1 MNKYITVY
9 FDTYFYI
16 WLAIATD
23 EEANEI
29 ISELNRLKVRHVLS
43 GQVILELLSNHNKP
57 DKDKIL
63 VNRMSK
69 FEIEPYKIS
78 SSIFED
84 SLTSDSL
91 SWDILLLEGEARIS
105 LANLFKL
112 IFDLQAKAESW
123 SILAQN
129 KYISEKQEKIQE
141 SLDPFLSLVG
151 FDKDEKYTNEETAQ
165 KHLAFQSEMFSDL
178 FSILPE
184 NPFGNFENI
193 NFAMEPTAEN
203 LINLSNEIKV
213 AVGNENINKLEEDK
227 KIIHSVTNSDDRP
240 YKVVV
245 GEASKKEEKNL
256 GNTLRDS
263 NNMSLFVTHQNE
275 IDLLQLDSAQINLI
289 KNKGKELHRLV
300 ELNLDNRCFCSNS
313 LKNTVEV
320 IKEKK
325 QEVSL

>member
-1 MNKYITVY
+1 MNKYITIY
-9 FDTYFYI
+9 FDTYFYV
-16 WLAIATD
+16 WLANATD
-23 EEANEI
+23 KEANEI
-29 ISELNRLKVRHVLS
+29 IAEVNKLKIRHVLS
-43 GQVILELLSNHNKP
+43 GQIILELLSSHTKP

-63 VNRMSK
+63 VSRISK
-69 FEIEPYKIS
+69 FEIEPYRIS
-78 SSIFED
+78 SNIFED

-227 KIIHSVTNSDDRP
+227 K
-240 YKVVV
+240 
-245 GEASKKEEKNL
+245 
-256 GNTLRDS
+256 
-263 NNMSLFVTHQNE
+263 LFIQ
-275 IDLLQLDSAQINLI
+275 LQILTTVLI
-289 KNKGKELHRLV
+289 K
-300 ELNLDNRCFCSNS
+300 
-313 LKNTVEV
+313 
-320 IKEKK
+320 
-325 QEVSL
+325 